1 LLDENILDEQTELL
15 IPTLLPSKDEEI
27 KSSFNHEKESGGI
40 SRGNKKYF
48 YSGVN
53 RMTS

>member
-1 LLDENILDEQTELL
+1 M

-40 SRGNKKYF
+40 ARGNKKYF
-48 YSGVN
+48 YNGVN